1 MFGQFLSELKRRNVI
16 RVAAVYTVTAWGAF
30 QIAKTVFDTLSFP
43 AWAAPLVLVLLA
55 LGLPIAMIIAWA
67 FERAPDGTIARTQAP
82 GEEAPRAGLGRM
94 DVVLLGAMV
103 LVLGLS
109 AAQVTGVMRG
119 GIGRMLGGPP
129 EKSVAVLPFT
139 AFTSGKEAEYFA
151 DGLTEEVINSLAQAP
166 DLKVAGRTSSFY
178 FKGKNEDLREV
189 GKKLGVAHVVEG
201 SVRRDGDRLRVT
213 CQLVSVK
220 DGFHLWSETYD
231 RRMVDALAIQAE
243 IGEAVA
249 QAMRSELSLRD
260 RPALANRSPEAY
272 QLQLASQ
279 AQMRQQDPES
289 LKAARAGFEKLMA
302 LEPENAEAFAGF
314 AQATMVLA
322 QQQLSM
328 DVGEAERVSQAAIE
342 RAVQLDPKS
351 PEVWMAK
358 AMMARVLSIRV
369 GGPRYERAFDEAIAM
384 TLKLA
389 PNKPEALSAQ
399 ASRLND
405 LGRANE
411 AVAAGR
417 KALAVDPLN
426 RSTIMVLG
434 KALMRVGKMDE
445 AEAQFRSAVELYPD
459 YKQAKYQLA
468 MVLAEKGR
476 FDKAEPWMK
485 AVVDGQDPFISFQ
498 AGWVYMNLG
507 MVDQANA
514 VNRAV
519 QGSPGRDLAEVSLL
533 ANRND
538 WQGVLDYGREMRA
551 KSDEPFWPM
560 VEFQGAV
567 MTGRYAEGL
576 EALKALRPDL
586 FTPEPSVTALDL
598 GVPLLA
604 GHAMNRTGNQAQ
616 AKRLMD
622 EVLTLTQPVEGQRL
636 LNDWRIARAKVFA
649 ERGQN
654 DAAMAELEAAYQAG
668 WRAGFLFD
676 DNVWLDQQPNMAGL
690 RADPR
695 FKALMAKVRG
705 DLAAQR
711 QAVLASGA

>member
-1 MFGQFLSELKRRNVI
+1 
-16 RVAAVYTVTAWGAF
+16 
-30 QIAKTVFDTLSFP
+30 
-43 AWAAPLVLVLLA
+43 
-55 LGLPIAMIIAWA
+55 
-67 FERAPDGTIARTQAP
+67 
-82 GEEAPRAGLGRM
+82 
-94 DVVLLGAMV
+94 
-103 LVLGLS
+103 
-109 AAQVTGVMRG
+109 
-119 GIGRMLGGPP
+119 
-129 EKSVAVLPFT
+129 
-139 AFTSGKEAEYFA
+139 
-151 DGLTEEVINSLAQAP
+151 
-166 DLKVAGRTSSFY
+166 
-178 FKGKNEDLREV
+178 
-189 GKKLGVAHVVEG
+189 
-201 SVRRDGDRLRVT
+201 
-213 CQLVSVK
+213 
-220 DGFHLWSETYD
+220 
-231 RRMVDALAIQAE
+231 
-243 IGEAVA
+243 
-249 QAMRSELSLRD
+249 MRSELSLRD
-260 RPALANRSPEAY
+260 RPMLANRSPDAY

-328 DVGEAERVSQAAIE
+328 DVGEAERVSQAAID
-342 RAVQLDPKS
+342 RAIQLDPKS

-369 GGPRYERAFDEAIAM
+369 GGPQYERAFDEAIAM

-405 LGRANE
+405 LGKSAE

-468 MVLAEKGR
+468 MVLTENGR

-514 VNRAV
+514 VNREI
-519 QGSPGRDLAEVSLL
+519 QGSPGRDLGEVSLF
-533 ANRND
+533 ANRGD

-604 GHAMNRTGNQAQ
+604 AHAMNRTGDTAQ

-668 WRAGFLFD
+668 WRGGFLFD
-676 DNVWLDQQPNMAGL
+676 DNVWLDQQPNMTGL
-690 RADPR
+690 RGDPR
-695 FKALMAKVRG
+695 FKALMAKVRQ

-711 QAVLASGA
+711 QALLASG